1 MTPTNSPSV
10 WVNSKRLAEFISEK
24 ISAEYDGWK
33 SKSEIHGEAYRKR
46 HPKPSHE
53 GEKG

>member
-1 MTPTNSPSV
+1 LYKFESASTQAE
-10 WVNSKRLAEFISEK
+10 AEFISEK